1 MEGCSK
7 LSKLEV
13 KKRESWLRMSRGFGW
28 LSDNS
33 ISLVDY
39 FVRWLNLYP
48 LAKDWIY
55 LVLSFLV
62 TSVYHTST
70 NLDKLSCLDF
80 SFSFLDFCSICI
92 FFPSDYLPML
102 TRVAL
107 VLNYYFQQLQSKT
120 WNHGET
126 FHRSVSCD
134 DAINQQRVALKSME
148 SHFLKVNLYP

>member
-92 FFPSDYLPML
+92 FSL
-102 TRVAL
+102 AL

-148 SHFLKVNLYP
+148 SHFLKVNLDP